1 MGHSSACCSFPC
13 CCWPLMKR
21 RGLPRCAPRQT
32 ETFTGSSEL
41 LSISVLAP
49 GCRSWKSLAIMGC
62 RGGRIQSRFARRR
75 QKTTYLHYKSSSNN
89 APDHRTN
96 RMQCSERDRVTGGE
110 GHIPFQWTAVYR
122 GFVLCQNYMVRW
134 LAVLFVQMIDLLD
147 TSFAET
153 AWPHPCPIP
162 MR

>member
-1 MGHSSACCSFPC
+1 MGHSSARCSFPC

-21 RGLPRCAPRQT
+21 CRLLRCAPRQT

-96 RMQCSERDRVTGGE
+96 RMQCSERDRVTGGRVTSRFN
-110 GHIPFQWTAVYR
+110 GLQSIGA
-122 GFVLCQNYMVRW
+122 
-134 LAVLFVQMIDLLD
+134 LFYAKII
-147 TSFAET
+147 
-153 AWPHPCPIP
+153 W
-162 MR
+162 